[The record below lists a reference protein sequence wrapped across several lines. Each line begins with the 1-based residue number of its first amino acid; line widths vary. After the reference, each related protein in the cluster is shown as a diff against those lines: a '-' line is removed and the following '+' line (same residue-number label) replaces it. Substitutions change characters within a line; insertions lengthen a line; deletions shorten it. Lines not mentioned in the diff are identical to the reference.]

1 METYTLTEFQRQRLD
16 AALQTND
23 ITAYAVASGILAG
36 LKPDIQK
43 AVRVWCDT
51 CEGTGIVHEETQI
64 GVPGSGGDIACPDC
78 DGNGYI
84 SCIYYKMCYNY

>member
-1 METYTLTEFQRQRLD
+1 MKTYTITEDQLNGLILSLESRYPP
-16 AALQTND
+16 TNW
-23 ITAYAVASGILAG
+23 LRE
-36 LKPDIQK
+36 LKPNTQK

-84 SCIYYKMCYNY
+84 SCIY